1 MTHLHGDILKTFPAI
16 ANLYREKHFWTLA
29 CRAAHV
35 DEQINAHLQMQQP
48 CLINVARFGE
58 KHKRSGI
65 ILVKGHSYWSRIG
78 LHSFFFFFNNAINI
92 TWTQSSLVDS
102 ALSLAWELPYALGM
116 DKGKKKIYIYIPPK
130 LKKQTNTPW
139 PQAPEIIRNISH
151 ATFLELFF

>member
-1 MTHLHGDILKTFPAI
+1 MPWVLRTTDKLNCLCQGQSWGLDIPNIIQLCRIIWGWRVRTESYDELQWSCNQPNVLANAPTSGNTYFVWCTVTHLHGDILKTFPAI

-78 LHSFFFFFNNAINI
+78 LHSFFFF
-92 TWTQSSLVDS
+92 
-102 ALSLAWELPYALGM
+102 
-116 DKGKKKIYIYIPPK
+116 
-130 LKKQTNTPW
+130 
-139 PQAPEIIRNISH
+139 
-151 ATFLELFF
+151 